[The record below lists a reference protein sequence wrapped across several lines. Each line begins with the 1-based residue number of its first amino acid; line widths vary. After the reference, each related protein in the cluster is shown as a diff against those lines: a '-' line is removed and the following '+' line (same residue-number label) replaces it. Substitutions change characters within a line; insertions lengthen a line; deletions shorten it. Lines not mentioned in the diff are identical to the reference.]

1 MNHMPPRYPPDDRLP
16 ADTYRMVIQRI
27 REEPPVD
34 GKDGIVFSKSG
45 ILAILEAALKA
56 EERLMMLEG
65 PPRPDYGR

>member
-1 MNHMPPRYPPDDRLP
+1 MI
-16 ADTYRMVIQRI
+16 IQRI

-56 EERLMMLEG
+56 EERLMALEG
-65 PPRPDYGR
+65 PPRPDYRR